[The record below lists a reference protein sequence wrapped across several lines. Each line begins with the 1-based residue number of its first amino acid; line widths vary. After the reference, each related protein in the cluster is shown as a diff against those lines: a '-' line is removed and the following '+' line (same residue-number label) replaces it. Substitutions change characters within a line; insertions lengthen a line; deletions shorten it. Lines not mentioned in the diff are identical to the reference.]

1 MTDSLKPAA
10 AKRRSSSRLL
20 ASTSVFLKPYLTQ
33 ITIASVALVFTAAL
47 TLGLVQYV
55 RLIVDRGFVEGST
68 ESLNTAI
75 LGFLI
80 VAVLQAIGTFAR
92 FYWVSWLGER
102 VTADIRKAVYKHI
115 INLHPGYFEDNL
127 SGEIQSRIT
136 TDTTLIQSVIGSSA
150 SIALRNL
157 LMMIGGTLFLF
168 ITNPKLTSV
177 VLLCIPLVIGPIMFF
192 GRKVRRLSRDSQD
205 EIANVG
211 AYVGESIQQI
221 KTVQAYN
228 QQTHN
233 DGVFSRYVETAF
245 NVAKDRIL
253 MRSVLITVVM
263 TLVFAALAVMIW
275 VGGQDVINGRMS
287 AGELTAFVAYAVIV
301 ATAVG
306 AISQV
311 ISELQRAAGAMERLI
326 ELLEAESLIQAPA
339 VPAKLVDAF
348 TGQLDF
354 KSVSFAYPSRPDTLA
369 LDEVTLTVRPGESLA
384 LVGPSGA
391 GKSTLLDLVLRFY
404 DPLKGNLTLDGVDV
418 RDLTPTELR
427 SHIAI
432 VSQQPALFTGSVID
446 NIRFGRPDAS
456 LDEVRAAAESAFA
469 SEFIELLP
477 QGYDSFLGEAGVR
490 LSGGQRQRLA
500 IARAIL
506 NDPEILLLD
515 EATSALD
522 AESERKVQIALEKL
536 MKGRTSLVI
545 AHRLATV
552 MNVDRIAVLENGRL
566 IATGTHGS
574 LLKDCELYANL
585 AKLQFGGDT

>member
-1 MTDSLKPAA
+1 MTESIEPSA
-10 AKRRSSSRLL
+10 AKRRSSSRLF
-20 ASTSVFLKPYLTQ
+20 ASTSVFLKPYLKQ
-33 ITIASVALVFTAAL
+33 IIIASVALVFTAAL

-245 NVAKDRIL
+245 DVAKDRIL

-339 VPAKLVDAF
+339 VPAKLVDTF

-369 LDEVTLTVRPGESLA
+369 LNEVTLTVRPGESLA

-404 DPLKGNLTLDGVDV
+404 DPIAGHLTLDGIDV

-566 IATGTHGS
+566 IATGTHGT

-585 AKLQFGGDT
+585 AKLQFGGDA

>member
-228 QQTHN
+228 QQAHN

>member
-418 RDLTPTELR
+418 RDLTPKELR

>member
-1 MTDSLKPAA
+1 MTESIGPSA

-20 ASTSVFLKPYLTQ
+20 ASTSVFLKPYLKQ
-33 ITIASVALVFTAAL
+33 IIIASVALVFTAAL

-245 NVAKDRIL
+245 DVAKDRIL

-339 VPAKLVDAF
+339 VPAKLVDTF

-369 LDEVTLTVRPGESLA
+369 LNEVTLTVRPGESLA

-404 DPLKGNLTLDGVDV
+404 DPIAGHLTLDGIDV

-566 IATGTHGS
+566 IATGTHGT

-585 AKLQFGGDT
+585 AKLQFGGDA

>member
-1 MTDSLKPAA
+1 MTESIGPSA

-20 ASTSVFLKPYLTQ
+20 ASTSVFLKPYLKQ
-33 ITIASVALVFTAAL
+33 IIIASVALVFTAAL

-245 NVAKDRIL
+245 DVAKDRIL

-339 VPAKLVDAF
+339 VPAKLVDTF

-369 LDEVTLTVRPGESLA
+369 LNEVTLTVRPGESLA

-404 DPLKGNLTLDGVDV
+404 DPISGHLTLDGIDV
-418 RDLTPTELR
+418 RDLTPKELR

-566 IATGTHGS
+566 IATGTHGT

-585 AKLQFGGDT
+585 AKLQFGGDA

>member
-1 MTDSLKPAA
+1 M
-10 AKRRSSSRLL
+10 L

-228 QQTHN
+228 QQAHN

-339 VPAKLVDAF
+339 VPAKLVDTF

>member
-1 MTDSLKPAA
+1 MTDSLKPPA

-228 QQTHN
+228 QQAHN

-369 LDEVTLTVRPGESLA
+369 LDEVTLTVRPGERLA

>member
-228 QQTHN
+228 QQAHN

-275 VGGQDVINGRMS
+275 VGGQDVITGRMS

-404 DPLKGNLTLDGVDV
+404 DPLKGNLTLDGIDV

-585 AKLQFGGDT
+585 AKLQFGRDT

>member
-1 MTDSLKPAA
+1 MTDSLKPPA

-177 VLLCIPLVIGPIMFF
+177 VLLCIPLVIGPILFF

-228 QQTHN
+228 QQAHN

-339 VPAKLVDAF
+339 VPAKLVDTF

-369 LDEVTLTVRPGESLA
+369 LNEVTLTVRPGESLA